1 MKPSILTFACKIVVM
16 TFCIMGLEFSPAA
29 GVEFIT
35 REKFLSEK
43 NPYKDLPVRILFKKL
58 SESQGDEK
66 RQIRNLI
73 ILKQVFEQ
81 GMQEQEKAG
90 LVKYKRTYGIIKEL
104 SRETLK
110 VSAAETGQDVSYHV
124 GIEGIPLEN
133 PRNYNISTEN
143 AGRYAAIIYTLDE
156 RIYKIEIGFLIAEPA
171 GLSLKRSGENNVISW
186 NSPGTVQKPSGYQVF
201 INDRIFKTV
210 EDPVADIPR
219 TKGKS
224 DVYKVKAVYK
234 HGSGVIVSAASGE
247 LQDHI
252 TLAEINQEKQGKSA
266 AEKYALVTS
275 GLKTGEWENAKSL
288 LYENKALFAAHL
300 SKPQQDAAA
309 ALVVFFNRIDEG
321 DRLIEAVPQTT
332 ESLDKAVESYGRAQE
347 QAGELDVGFIKQE
360 KIKSA
365 SARQAALKTQQQKEL
380 ASGRYALVT
389 AALMSGEWEKAR
401 IRLYENR
408 SLFTAHLSKPQQDDA
423 TALAVFFSRID
434 DGDRLAAEAPETV
447 KSLDKAVEAFGQA
460 PEKAGGLDVGYIRK
474 EKIRLIM
481 ARQAALKEQQQK
493 EQQLKDIQLKEQQQ
507 KEEQQKDQQQKE
519 QQQKEQQLKDLQLKE
534 QQQKEEQLKEKQL
547 KEQAARVAKAEPVMP
562 PERSS
567 AEPLT
572 GQVTPT
578 SGIKQAVIDFKEKK
592 YTSAFNNFMTIYGSQ
607 INGIQK
613 GGSGYIKGVLG
624 LPPRYRAEILFL
636 VEYER
641 LREKNNND
649 AEAIRTG
656 LEEMFGNI
664 EGMQGPWA
672 IITEDKRTLIKNH
685 INDFK

>member
-1 MKPSILTFACKIVVM
+1 MKPSILSFICRIIVM
-16 TFCIMGLEFSPAA
+16 TFFIMGLEFSPAA

-35 REKFLSEK
+35 RDKFQSEK

-73 ILKQVFEQ
+73 ILKQVFEH

-124 GIEGIPLEN
+124 GIDGIPLEN
-133 PRNYNISTEN
+133 PKNYNITAEN

-156 RIYKIEIGFLIAEPA
+156 RIYKIEIGFLIAEPS

-201 INDRIFKTV
+201 INDRPFKTV
-210 EDPVADIPR
+210 EDPVADVPR
-219 TKGKS
+219 TKGKA
-224 DVYKVKAVYK
+224 DLYKVKAVYK
-234 HGSGVIVSAASGE
+234 HGSGVIVSAASDE

-252 TLAEINQEKQGKSA
+252 TLAEINMKQEEKLA
-266 AEKYALVTS
+266 AGNYALVTA
-275 GLKTGEWENAKSL
+275 GLKSGEWEKAKSL
-288 LYENKALFAAHL
+288 LYENRPLFTAHL
-300 SKPQQDAAA
+300 AKPQQDDAA
-309 ALVVFFNRIDEG
+309 ALAVFFNRIDEG
-321 DRLIEAVPQTT
+321 DRLMEAVPQTT
-332 ESLDKAVESYGRAQE
+332 ESLDKAVEAYGRAQE
-347 QAGELDVGFIKQE
+347 QAGGLDVGFIKQE

-380 ASGRYALVT
+380 ASGKYALVS

-401 IRLYENR
+401 IRLYENQ
-408 SLFTAHLSKPQQDDA
+408 SLFTAHLAKPQQDDA
-423 TALAVFFSRID
+423 AALAVFFNRID

-474 EKIRLIM
+474 EKIGLIM
-481 ARQAALKEQQQK
+481 ARQAALKEQK
-493 EQQLKDIQLKEQQQ
+493 
-507 KEEQQKDQQQKE
+507 
-519 QQQKEQQLKDLQLKE
+519 
-534 QQQKEEQLKEKQL
+534 L
-547 KEQAARVAKAEPVMP
+547 KEQAVREAVKEPVLP
-562 PERSS
+562 PEKTAAEKPATYQASS
-567 AEPLT
+567 IT
-572 GQVTPT
+572 GV
-578 SGIKQAVIDFKEKK
+578 KQAVIDFKEKK
-592 YTSAFNNFMTIYGSQ
+592 YTSAFNNFMAVYSSQ
-607 INGIQK
+607 IANIQK

-636 VEYER
+636 VEFER
-641 LREKNNND
+641 LREKSNND
-649 AEAIRTG
+649 TEAIRTG
-656 LEEMFGNI
+656 LEELFGNI

-672 IITEDKRTLIKNH
+672 IITEDKRTLIKQH
-685 INDFK
+685 ITEFK